1 MKELLKISLPQLE
14 VDLVS
19 PVEKLRRVDTFSGN
33 KE

>member
-19 PVEKLRRVDTFSGN
+19 PVEKLRHGIMGSPKPN
-33 KE
+33 

>member
-19 PVEKLRRVDTFSGN
+19 PVEKLRRVGWYI
-33 KE
+33 